1 MLAPF
6 GAAFLRRDPQA
17 VGILRRDFRD
27 VDARIDA
34 TRQAAQRR
42 ISPDLLHALHV
53 QNQRLAPSPLRQT
66 HLDLLGQPGPQ
77 GTAVVVTGQQVGL
90 FLGPLYTI
98 YKAAT
103 AIAAAKQL
111 SDESGIP
118 CVPLF
123 WLQTED
129 HDFAEIDHCFVPIE
143 GQPPLRLQLAPS
155 DPSLART
162 SVAHR
167 TLGPSVVP
175 LIDRLQAELASLP
188 HSSSLIAAL
197 RSSYRPD
204 ATLSDAF
211 ASFLGELFADE
222 GLLVLDPRHPLSPQV
237 ARLALP
243 LYRFALVEEQTI
255 SAMLTARADQLQR
268 LGFSCQ
274 IPIRPDASLLFHHL
288 RDVTG
293 PRFRLE
299 RPAWSVPDSCHD
311 KLRLSEADLLSLM
324 DREPW
329 RFSSSAL
336 LRPLIQDTLLPTAA
350 YVGGPAELSYFA
362 QLGPLYSLRQLP
374 EPLVIPRAR
383 FRCVEDNTLSWLRK
397 LNLQASDVEVP
408 RAELIRKC
416 LHTQNG
422 KPHPDSLKASM
433 LSDFG
438 TRLDALEALDPAL
451 RDPVRRARDTINRS
465 ISHAIERYAHVLAER
480 DVSTTQRIDRLQ
492 AFLFPNGAPQE
503 RVLSLPSFAAKWGL
517 AAFKRA
523 LFASLGTDSA
533 CSDRQT
539 VRELWL

>member
-6 GAAFLRRDPQA
+6 GAAFLQRDPQA
-17 VGILRRDFRD
+17 FGILRRDFRSQAD
-27 VDARIDA
+27 RLAAV
-34 TRQAAQRR
+34 QAAAERR
-42 ISPDLLHALHV
+42 ISPDLADALRV
-53 QNQRLAPSPLRQT
+53 QNQRLAPSPLRQK
-66 HLDLLGQPGPQ
+66 HLDRLCQPGPT
-77 GTAVVVTGQQVGL
+77 GTAIVVTGQQVGL
-90 FLGPLYTI
+90 FLGPLYTV

-129 HDFAEIDHCFVPIE
+129 HDVAEIDHCFVPRD
-143 GQPPLRLQLAPS
+143 GQPPLRLQLASS
-155 DPSLART
+155 DPSLARS

-167 TLGPSVVP
+167 TLGPSVIE
-175 LIDRLQAELASLP
+175 LLDRLHAELAQLP
-188 HSSSLIAAL
+188 YASSLLASL
-197 RSSYRPD
+197 RHSHRPD

-222 GLLVLDPRHPLSPQV
+222 GLLVLDPRHPNSPQV

-243 LYRFALVEEQTI
+243 LYRFALVEAQTI
-255 SAMLTARADQLQR
+255 STELSARADLLQR
-268 LGFSCQ
+268 HGFSCQ
-274 IPIRPDASLLFHHL
+274 IPIRPEASLLFHHL

-293 PRFRLE
+293 PRYRLE
-299 RPAWSVPDSCHD
+299 RPAWSIPDANHD
-311 KLRLSEADLLSLM
+311 KLRLSEAELLSLM

-383 FRCVEDNTLSWLRK
+383 FRCLEDNTLSWLRK
-397 LNLQASDVEVP
+397 LHLQASDVEVP
-408 RAELIRKC
+408 RAELLRKRM
-416 LHTQNG
+416 LAQTD
-422 KPHPDSLKASM
+422 KPQPDALRASI

-438 TRLDALEALDPAL
+438 TRLDELAALDPAL

-465 ISHAIERYAHVLAER
+465 ISHAIERYAHSLAER
-480 DVSTTQRIDRLQ
+480 DTTATQRIDRLQ

-503 RVLSLPSFAAKWGL
+503 RVLSLPYFVAKLGPSRFVHALSGSL
-517 AAFKRA
+517 A
-523 LFASLGTDSA
+523 
-533 CSDRQT
+533 SDLPCADQQA